1 MDGLLTRRE
10 TPFSHEQ
17 GKRVKTFRGA
27 DGGTFRTPRRNAFHL
42 LGIAARTDHISL
54 LTDLSRRS
62 LGVGGSLGNQGHGRG
77 CGVGR
82 SLGPGAGRGVGVG
95 RIVAVGEGVGVA
107 LGDGVGVGVLPGW
120 SGARTVT

>member
-1 MDGLLTRRE
+1 MDRLALKDDAI
-10 TPFSHEQ
+10 Q
-17 GKRVKTFRGA
+17 IAAGA
-27 DGGTFRTPRRNAFHL
+27 DIRRLDRNYQRVEESPRRPFHL

-95 RIVAVGEGVGVA
+95 RIVAVGEGVGV
-107 LGDGVGVGVLPGW
+107 GVGVDTPP
-120 SGARTVT
+120 